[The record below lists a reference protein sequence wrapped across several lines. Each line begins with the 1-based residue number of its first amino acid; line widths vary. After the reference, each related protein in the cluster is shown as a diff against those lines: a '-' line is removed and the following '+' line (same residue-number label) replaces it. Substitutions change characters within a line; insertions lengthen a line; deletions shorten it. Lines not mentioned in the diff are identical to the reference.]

1 MKPVIKLG
9 DDVDEEIG
17 DEIFI
22 PDNLEQNVVQPKD
35 KPQPSTSSA
44 SPPPAASKGKKRAR
58 QSDCDGS
65 GDADSKA
72 KVSYPAYLFQPPPP
86 KLKKEDL
93 NKLTLISEIRKNYA
107 HVMLCEH
114 AVKLF
119 FAIKQFLKDSNPK
132 VKEASPMNDHGYACE
147 DID

>member
-1 MKPVIKLG
+1 MC
-9 DDVDEEIG
+9 DE
-17 DEIFI
+17 
-22 PDNLEQNVVQPKD
+22 LEQKVVPKD
-35 KPQPSTSSA
+35 KPQPSTS
-44 SPPPAASKGKKRAR
+44 AASTSLPKGKKWAR
-58 QSDCDGS
+58 QSDGEGS

-72 KVSYPAYLFQPPPP
+72 KVSYPAYLFQPPPA

-119 FAIKQFLKDSNPK
+119 FAIKQFLNDKNPTS
-132 VKEASPMNDHGYACE
+132 KEAFRTCVNDHGYACE
-147 DID
+147 SLD